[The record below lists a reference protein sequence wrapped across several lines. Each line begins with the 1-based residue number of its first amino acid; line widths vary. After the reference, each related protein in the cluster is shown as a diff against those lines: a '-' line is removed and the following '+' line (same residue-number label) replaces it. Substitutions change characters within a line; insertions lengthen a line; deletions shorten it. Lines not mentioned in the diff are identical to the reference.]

1 MRFGSSAVSKILIV
15 LSGAAFGGAAVTTAA
30 VLTTPLQPSF
40 HQLAPLKIAPAPDW
54 FHPAQP
60 QEPGA
65 APVTLLI
72 PSLNISAPVKALGVT
87 VDYSL
92 EAPAGISEVGWYRL
106 GATPGSP
113 GNAIMSGHLGYPG
126 GKPAIFN
133 SIPRLHSGDEV
144 EVQFADGTA
153 VRFAVDRVYK
163 TPYRNLP
170 ADFFATQGPSRLT
183 LITCI
188 GDYRA
193 NELTYSDRL
202 VVEARPLVIPK
213 GEI

>member
-1 MRFGSSAVSKILIV
+1 VKFGSSAVSKILLV
-15 LSGAAFGGAAVTTAA
+15 LSGAALGGAVVTTAA
-30 VLTTPLQPSF
+30 ALTTPFQPSF
-40 HQLAPLKIAPAPDW
+40 HQLAPLNIAPAPDW
-54 FHPAQP
+54 FHPAPP
-60 QEPGA
+60 QEPA
-65 APVTLLI
+65 PAPVKLLI
-72 PSLNISAPVKALGVT
+72 PSLKLAAPVQALGVT

-92 EAPAGISEVGWYRL
+92 QAPAGISEVGWYRL

-113 GNAIMSGHLGYPG
+113 GNAIISGHLGYPA

-133 SIPRLHSGDEV
+133 GIPRLHGGDEI

-153 VRFAVDRVYK
+153 VQFAVDRVYT

-170 ADFFATQGPSRLT
+170 AGFFATDGPPRLT

-202 VVEARPLVIPK
+202 VVEARPVPIPK

>member
-1 MRFGSSAVSKILIV
+1 MRFGSSAVSRILIV
-15 LSGAAFGGAAVTTAA
+15 LSGAALGGAVVTTATA
-30 VLTTPLQPSF
+30 LTTPPSTPSF
-40 HQLAPLKIAPAPDW
+40 HQLAPLNIEPAPDW
-54 FHPAQP
+54 FHPAHAP
-60 QEPGA
+60 QQAP
-65 APVTLLI
+65 APVKLVI
-72 PSLNISAPVKALGVT
+72 PSLNISAAVQALGVT

-92 EAPAGISEVGWYRL
+92 QAPEGTSEVGWYRL
-106 GATPGSP
+106 GASPGSP
-113 GNAIMSGHLGYPG
+113 GNAIISGHLGYPG
-126 GKPAIFN
+126 VPAVF
-133 SIPRLHSGDEV
+133 STIPRLHDGDEV

-153 VRFAVDRVYK
+153 VRFAVDRVFR

-170 ADFFATQGPSRLT
+170 SGFFATDGPPRLT

-202 VVEARPLVIPK
+202 VVEARPVPIHQ